1 MSARNP
7 RADQSAT
14 AAVCRAALHHAANA
28 ARSLGPVPP
37 SDVDVHGARKQIK
50 KSRAALRL
58 LRAALA
64 GATYRREDAALRSAA
79 RALNAVRD
87 ARVLA
92 RTLDALRRRRVGL
105 GKDKTA
111 AAMARMLRRGQVQ
124 ARQQLRVLPGLLAG
138 ARTTLQQVQR
148 RALRWHV
155 GQLGWSALEPAFR
168 RIYRAGRRAAHAAK
182 GHPDTLTLHEWRKKV
197 QYLWHALQIL
207 KPLQCR
213 ALPKVG
219 ALARGLADYLG
230 EEHDLALLH
239 AAALAFT
246 RRHGPVSEAL
256 LAAIERRRR
265 SLRRKAM
272 AVGKRLYAQKSRPLA
287 ARIGRCCAPP
297 RL

>member
-1 MSARNP
+1 M
-7 RADQSAT
+7 
-14 AAVCRAALHHAANA
+14 
-28 ARSLGPVPP
+28 
-37 SDVDVHGARKQIK
+37 HGARKQIK

-64 GATYRREDAALRSAA
+64 GPTYRREDAALRTAA

-105 GKDKTA
+105 GKDKSA
-111 AAMARMLRRGQVQ
+111 AAMARTLHRHQVQ
-124 ARQQLRVLPGLLAG
+124 ARHQLRVLPELLAG

-155 GQLGWSALEPAFR
+155 GQLGWSGLEPAFR
-168 RIYRAGRRAAHAAK
+168 RIYRAGRRAARAAK

-197 QYLWHALQIL
+197 QYLWHGLQIL

-219 ALARGLADYLG
+219 ARARALADYLG
-230 EEHDLALLH
+230 EEHDLALLQ
-239 AAALAFT
+239 AAALAFA

-287 ARIGRCCAPP
+287 ARVGRCCSPP
-297 RL
+297 RH

>member
-7 RADQSAT
+7 RADRSAT

-28 ARSLGPVPP
+28 ARSLGAQRP
-37 SDVDVHGARKQIK
+37 SDVDVHAARKQIK

-58 LRAALA
+58 LRAALG
-64 GATYRREDAALRSAA
+64 GATYRREDAALRTAA

-105 GKDKTA
+105 GNDKTV
-111 AAMARMLRRGQVQ
+111 AAMARVLRRHQVQ
-124 ARQQLRVLPGLLAG
+124 VRQQLRLRPELLAG
-138 ARTTLQQVQR
+138 ARSTLQQVQR
-148 RALRWHV
+148 RALRWRV
-155 GQLGWSALEPAFR
+155 RQLGWSGLEPAFR

-182 GHPDTLTLHEWRKKV
+182 GHPDIVTLHEWRKKV

-207 KPLQCR
+207 KPLQSR

-219 ALARGLADYLG
+219 ALARGLVDYLG

-239 AAALAFT
+239 AAALTFA

-256 LAAIERRRR
+256 LAAMERRRR
-265 SLRRKAM
+265 SLRRKSM
-272 AVGKRLYAQKSRPLA
+272 GIGKRLYAQKSRPLA
-287 ARIGRCCAPP
+287 ARVRRCFASP

>member
-1 MSARNP
+1 
-7 RADQSAT
+7 
-14 AAVCRAALHHAANA
+14 
-28 ARSLGPVPP
+28 
-37 SDVDVHGARKQIK
+37 VHGARKQIK

-64 GATYRREDAALRSAA
+64 RATYRREDATLRSAA

-105 GKDKTA
+105 GKDQSV
-111 AAMARMLRRGQVQ
+111 AAMARMLRRRQIQ
-124 ARQQLRVLPGLLAG
+124 ARQQLRVLPELLAG

-148 RALRWHV
+148 RALRWRV
-155 GQLGWSALEPAFR
+155 AQLGWSGLEPAFR
-168 RIYRAGRRAAHAAK
+168 RIYRAGRRAARSAR

-213 ALPKVG
+213 PLPKLG
-219 ALARGLADYLG
+219 ALASGLADYLG

-239 AAALAFT
+239 AAALAFA

-256 LAAIERRRR
+256 LAAIERQRR
-265 SLRRKAM
+265 SLRHKAM
-272 AVGKRLYAQKSRPLA
+272 AVGKRLYAHKSRPLA
-287 ARIGRCCAPP
+287 VRVGRCYAP
-297 RL
+297 RRD